1 MRRLLLLVILFGC
14 MSVINLAAGCNAQIC
29 TCPEGGCVTYGQY
42 CPVNTP
48 SYSAPPDA
56 PPVDMYYFILDIKN
70 NSYQFVDL
78 KTKDFLTA
86 LDRLFIGKADTFYN
100 GTGKKVQTYQDV

>member
-29 TCPEGGCVTYGQY
+29 TCPGGGYVTYGQY

-70 NSYQFVDL
+70 NSYQLVDL
-78 KTKDFLTA
+78 KTKNSHTHTSLTVKPIYSSFFLKI
-86 LDRLFIGKADTFYN
+86 F
-100 GTGKKVQTYQDV
+100 